1 MNFYIPNRQAPIGII
16 VNFVYALQKFVRA
29 FFPLAILILV
39 RLNKGEKVYGLTM
52 FMVIFVV
59 LMLLTFAIAY
69 LNYRFFTF
77 HIEKETDAFVLQKG
91 IFNKTKTTIQL
102 RKIQQVNIN
111 QSFINKVLGIY
122 SIEIDSAGSAAKEG
136 IIRSVSHEVAQA
148 LKETL
153 WTYRETLMEKE
164 APVLHAEGSQAENQ
178 GAQQVQDVRPISLLT
193 LFKVGVTTN
202 YLYTMGIVLLFA
214 NSLIYEGSRI
224 FGDALDDEAI
234 DTFLEE
240 RVTLYVG
247 LILMLCFLA
256 VIFIANVIRTVLK
269 FYNYKVVVQRES
281 LFLSYGLL
289 HTKSTIIK
297 PSRVQL
303 VKIVRNYF
311 QKLWGISSFKIHQVF
326 GKESFNKKTALEI
339 PGCSNEETQEFFD
352 MIYKKPLNFKGE
364 VLKYNYRFFGFR
376 FFFLVL
382 IPVVLF
388 LSFTQEMLETSWR
401 LSSATGYFVLVTVL
415 IWRYFSVGRL
425 IVTPDF
431 ILVKTGAWDITHT
444 IVEPHKIQKIVLSQ
458 FAWQKA
464 ANVGS
469 LMLYTA
475 GGIVQFSTT
484 DYQKLKQF
492 KDQWLFQIESKNKP
506 WM

>member
-1 MNFYIPNRQAPIGII
+1 MNFYIPNRQAPIGIV

-52 FMVIFVV
+52 FIVV
-59 LMLLTFAIAY
+59 FIVLVLLTFAVAY
-69 LNYRFFTF
+69 FNYRFFTF
-77 HIEKETDAFVLQKG
+77 HIERETDAFVLQKG

-102 RKIQQVNIN
+102 GKIQQVNIN

-122 SIEIDSAGSAAKEG
+122 SIEIDSAGSAAKESM
-136 IIRSVSHEVAQA
+136 IRSVSHEVAQA

-153 WTYRETLMEKE
+153 LTYREGLLTQ
-164 APVLHAEGSQAENQ
+164 EGSTR
-178 GAQQVQDVRPISLLT
+178 VQEDNEKGSTERKIRSIRLLT
-193 LFKVGVTTN
+193 LLKVGVTTN

-224 FGDALDDEAI
+224 FGDAIDDDAI

-240 RVTLYVG
+240 RITIYVG
-247 LILMLCFLA
+247 IALMLSFLA
-256 VIFIANVIRTVLK
+256 IIFIANIIRTILK
-269 FYNYKVVVQRES
+269 FYNYKVVVQQEN

-326 GKESFNKKTALEI
+326 GKESLNKKTALEI
-339 PGCSNEETQEFFD
+339 PGCSNEEAQEFFD

-364 VLKYNYRFFGFR
+364 ELQYNYRFFGFR
-376 FFFLVL
+376 FFVFVL

-401 LSSATGYFVLVTVL
+401 FSSAIGYFMLVTLL
-415 IWRYFSVGRL
+415 IWRYFKVGRL
-425 IVTPDF
+425 IITPEF
-431 ILVKTGAWDITHT
+431 IVIKTGAWDITHT
-444 IVEPHKIQKIVLSQ
+444 VLEPHKIQKIILSQ
-458 FAWQKA
+458 FVWQKS

-469 LMLYTA
+469 IALYTA
-475 GGIVQFSTT
+475 GGIVHFNTSNYEQ
-484 DYQKLKQF
+484 LK
-492 KDQWLFQIESKNKP
+492 KWRDHWLFQIERENKP

>member
-1 MNFYIPNRQAPIGII
+1 MNFYIPNRQAPIGIV
-16 VNFVYALQKFVRA
+16 VNFIYALQKFVRA

-39 RLNKGEKVYGLTM
+39 RLNKGGKVYGLTM
-52 FMVIFVV
+52 FSVIFVV
-59 LMLLTFAIAY
+59 LLLLTFVIAY

-102 RKIQQVNIN
+102 KKIQQVNIN

-136 IIRSVSHEVAQA
+136 MIRSVSHEVAQT

-153 WTYRETLMEKE
+153 LTYKE
-164 APVLHAEGSQAENQ
+164 GLLQEEDSTNVQSENQ
-178 GAQQVQDVRPISLLT
+178 EGVTAQKVRSIRLLT
-193 LFKVGVTTN
+193 LLKVGVTTN

-224 FGDALDDEAI
+224 FGDSFDDEAI
-234 DTFLEE
+234 DTFIEE
-240 RVTLYVG
+240 RITIYVG
-247 LILMLCFLA
+247 LVLMLFFLA
-256 VIFIANVIRTVLK
+256 IIFIANIIRTVLK
-269 FYNYKVVVQRES
+269 FYNYKVVVQKEN
-281 LFLSYGLL
+281 LFLSYGLF

-326 GKESFNKKTALEI
+326 GKESMNKKTALEI
-339 PGCSNEETQEFFD
+339 PGCSNSEAQEFFD

-364 VLKYNYRFFGFR
+364 ELKYNYRFFGFR

-382 IPVVLF
+382 IPVTLF
-388 LSFTQEMLETSWR
+388 LGFTQDLFETSWR
-401 LSSATGYFVLVTVL
+401 LSSAGGYFVLVTLL
-415 IWRYFSVGRL
+415 IWRYFKVGRL

-431 ILVKTGAWDITHT
+431 IIVKTGAWDITHT
-444 IVEPHKIQKIVLSQ
+444 ILEPHKIQKIVLSQ
-458 FAWQKA
+458 FVWQKA

-469 LMLYTA
+469 LALYTA
-475 GGIVQFSTT
+475 GGIVHFSTSN
-484 DYQKLKQF
+484 YEQLK
-492 KDQWLFQIESKNKP
+492 KCSNQWLFQIESENKP

>member
-1 MNFYIPNRQAPIGII
+1 MNFYIPNRQAPIGIV
-16 VNFVYALQKFVRA
+16 VNFIYALQKFVRA

-52 FMVIFVV
+52 FSVIFVV
-59 LMLLTFAIAY
+59 LLLLTFAIAY

-102 RKIQQVNIN
+102 KKIQQVNIN

-136 IIRSVSHEVAQA
+136 LIRSVSHEVAQT

-153 WTYRETLMEKE
+153 LTYKE
-164 APVLHAEGSQAENQ
+164 GLLQEEDSSNVQSENQ
-178 GAQQVQDVRPISLLT
+178 EGVTAQKVRSIRLLT
-193 LFKVGVTTN
+193 LLKVGVTTN

-224 FGDALDDEAI
+224 FGDAIDDEAI
-234 DTFLEE
+234 DTFIEE
-240 RVTLYVG
+240 RITIYVG
-247 LILMLCFLA
+247 LVLMLFFLA
-256 VIFIANVIRTVLK
+256 VIFIANIIRTVLK
-269 FYNYKVVVQRES
+269 FYNYKVVVQEQS
-281 LFLSYGLL
+281 LFLSFGLF

-326 GKESFNKKTALEI
+326 GKESMNKKTALEI
-339 PGCSNEETQEFFD
+339 PGCSNSEAQEFFD

-364 VLKYNYRFFGFR
+364 ELKYNYRFFGFR

-382 IPVVLF
+382 IPVTLF
-388 LSFTQEMLETSWR
+388 LGFTQDLFETSWR
-401 LSSATGYFVLVTVL
+401 LSSAGGYFVLVTLL
-415 IWRYFSVGRL
+415 IWRYFKVGRL

-431 ILVKTGAWDITHT
+431 IIVKTGAWDITHT
-444 IVEPHKIQKIVLSQ
+444 ILEPHKIQKIVLSQ

-469 LMLYTA
+469 LALYTA
-475 GGIVQFSTT
+475 GGIVHFSTSN
-484 DYQKLKQF
+484 YEQLK
-492 KDQWLFQIESKNKP
+492 KWSNQWLFQIERENKP

>member
-1 MNFYIPNRQAPIGII
+1 MNFYIPNRQAPIGIV
-16 VNFVYALQKFVRA
+16 VNFIYASQKFVRA
-29 FFPLAILILV
+29 FFPLAILLLV

-52 FMVIFVV
+52 FIVIFVV
-59 LMLLTFAIAY
+59 LVLLTFAIAY
-69 LNYRFFTF
+69 FNYRFFTF

-136 IIRSVSHEVAQA
+136 LIRSVSHEVAQT

-153 WTYRETLMEKE
+153 LTYKE
-164 APVLHAEGSQAENQ
+164 GLLQEEDSTNVQSENQ
-178 GAQQVQDVRPISLLT
+178 EGVTAQKVRSIRLLT
-193 LFKVGVTTN
+193 LLKVGVTTN

-224 FGDALDDEAI
+224 FGDSFDDEAI
-234 DTFLEE
+234 DTFIEE
-240 RVTLYVG
+240 RITIYVG
-247 LILMLCFLA
+247 LVLMLFFLA
-256 VIFIANVIRTVLK
+256 VIFIANIIRTVLK
-269 FYNYKVVVQRES
+269 FYNYKVVVQEQS

-326 GKESFNKKTALEI
+326 GKESMNKKTALEI
-339 PGCSNEETQEFFD
+339 PGCSNSETQEFFD
-352 MIYKKPLNFKGE
+352 MIYKKPLDFKGE
-364 VLKYNYRFFGFR
+364 ELKYNYRFFGFR
-376 FFFLVL
+376 FFFLVVV
-382 IPVVLF
+382 PVALF
-388 LSFTQEMLETSWR
+388 ISFTQDMLETSWIFT
-401 LSSATGYFVLVTVL
+401 SAGGYFVVVTLL
-415 IWRYFSVGRL
+415 IWRYFKVGRL
-425 IVTPDF
+425 IITPDF

-444 IVEPHKIQKIVLSQ
+444 ILEPHKIQKIVLSQ
-458 FAWQKA
+458 FVWQKA

-469 LMLYTA
+469 LTLHTA
-475 GGIVQFSTT
+475 GGMVQFSTT
-484 DYQKLKQF
+484 NYQKLKQL